1 MKRLYTIIMALA
13 TLVVSANAQSLSVA
27 NIEAQT
33 GEETALVVSLTEGTS
48 MTALQFNLSL
58 PEGVTLDETA
68 ITKGTAA
75 SGHTLEVRPLTN
87 GDRLFVLYHKE
98 NTPLANGELLRLPVT
113 VGSEAGTFGGKL
125 YTVRTATADAVSH
138 KAAEANF
145 SVTVKETIYIET
157 EQTLA
162 LTEIPAMKYGDGT
175 YQLPAKTNEGL
186 NLTWTVGNNKVAN
199 ISGNVLTIKKAGTT
213 SISATQDGN
222 SDYKAFNKSFT
233 LTVAKAPLTITAQN
247 CTKNVGEENPTL
259 TVKYDGFVLGEDE
272 TVLTSQPTIQT
283 EATTDS
289 PVGTYDITASG
300 AEAQNYEISYV
311 KGTLT
316 IEKKDEPEPITRNPF
331 NGKIRLP
338 GTLEAENFDRGGEG
352 ITYHDN
358 DPGNNGGTNYRS
370 GNDTGVDI
378 VTGNGGYAVGWT
390 NGGEWIE
397 YTMNVTEAGMYT
409 LEAMVSNGTGN
420 KGGFSISL
428 VGDGGRLT
436 KLADVGISPTE
447 NWDSYQSVKGDL
459 LQSLKTGTQ
468 VFRITIT
475 DGNCNIDKVK
485 FEKKD
490 EPGLTITADNK
501 SMVYGDNVPSLTYKT
516 SGATLSGTPKL
527 STTATKTS
535 AVGTYT
541 IKVEKGT
548 VTNASVTY
556 VDGTLTITK
565 APLTITAKSYT
576 IKQGEALPTFAATY
590 SGFKNSE
597 TESVLSKKPIFSCTA
612 TSSSAPGTYDI
623 TVSGAEAG
631 NYDISY
637 AKGTLTIEKKEESEL
652 VFNNTPLTKDMFK
665 EWDGCVATSKV
676 IDENAQGALLLN
688 ENVSSGGTI
697 YGDGSVIYTKYA
709 NLTGCHQMVI
719 TGTPGMQLRVLMNRL
734 EVGNGGGDSNGGSW
748 TELNPTIGTDG
759 KAVVDLSGYEFVH
772 LNAIKNGW
780 ESPEG
785 TISSIILNPTGGSTD
800 INVINTEAANKKD
813 KQIFTLDG
821 KPVEALQQGVN
832 IIKYQNGTTKKVL
845 VK

>member
-13 TLVVSANAQSLSVA
+13 TLVVSANAQSLSVQ
-27 NIEAQT
+27 NIEAQMD
-33 GEETALVVSLTEGTS
+33 EETALVVSLAEGSS

-145 SVTVKETIYIET
+145 SVTVKETMPEHIYIET

-331 NGKIRLP
+331 KGKIRLP

-397 YTMNVTEAGMYT
+397 YTMNVTKAGKYTYEAII
-409 LEAMVSNGTGN
+409 SNGTGD

-468 VFRITIT
+468 IFRITIT
-475 DGNCNIDKVK
+475 AGNCNIDKIK
-485 FEKKD
+485 FELKKD
-490 EPGLTITADNK
+490 EPEPAYRVGDDITSLATAEWEGKTGDYGGLANPSVERYTNGAPEDTGDILTQTISGLRNGTYRVKLEVAASFTPERGFDCPT
-501 SMVYGDNVPSLTYKT
+501 GDGLSVAFANSTQRNLSVVERGWVSEGEQKLV
-516 SGATLSGTPKL
+516 TL
-527 STTATKTS
+527 TAT
-535 AVGTYT
+535 
-541 IKVEKGT
+541 
-548 VTNASVTY
+548 VT
-556 VDGTLTITK
+556 DGTLKYGIKNLAKSGNWFVARVNSIVYVSESNQTPKTYAISIVSENNGKTTTDVTADEEGSRVFVTATPNEGCTLESIKVATTGGQEVEVTNNSFIMPASAVKVTATYK
-565 APLTITAKSYT
+565 APVSDAIEDVVADDDTYQIYT
-576 IKQGEALPTFAATY
+576 I
-590 SGFKNSE
+590 
-597 TESVLSKKPIFSCTA
+597 
-612 TSSSAPGTYDI
+612 
-623 TVSGAEAG
+623 
-631 NYDISY
+631 
-637 AKGTLTIEKKEESEL
+637 
-652 VFNNTPLTKDMFK
+652 
-665 EWDGCVATSKV
+665 
-676 IDENAQGALLLN
+676 
-688 ENVSSGGTI
+688 
-697 YGDGSVIYTKYA
+697 
-709 NLTGCHQMVI
+709 
-719 TGTPGMQLRVLMNRL
+719 
-734 EVGNGGGDSNGGSW
+734 
-748 TELNPTIGTDG
+748 
-759 KAVVDLSGYEFVH
+759 
-772 LNAIKNGW
+772 
-780 ESPEG
+780 
-785 TISSIILNPTGGSTD
+785 
-800 INVINTEAANKKD
+800 
-813 KQIFTLDG
+813 DG

>member
-13 TLVVSANAQSLSVA
+13 TLVVSANAQSLSVQ
-27 NIEAQT
+27 NIEAQMD
-33 GEETALVVSLTEGTS
+33 EETALVVSLAEGSS

-75 SGHTLEVRPLTN
+75 SGHTLEVETLSN

-113 VGSEAGTFGGKL
+113 VGSEAGTFEGKL

-397 YTMNVTEAGMYT
+397 YTMNVT
-409 LEAMVSNGTGN
+409 
-420 KGGFSISL
+420 
-428 VGDGGRLT
+428 
-436 KLADVGISPTE
+436 
-447 NWDSYQSVKGDL
+447 
-459 LQSLKTGTQ
+459 
-468 VFRITIT
+468 
-475 DGNCNIDKVK
+475 
-485 FEKKD
+485 
-490 EPGLTITADNK
+490 
-501 SMVYGDNVPSLTYKT
+501 
-516 SGATLSGTPKL
+516 
-527 STTATKTS
+527 
-535 AVGTYT
+535 
-541 IKVEKGT
+541 
-548 VTNASVTY
+548 
-556 VDGTLTITK
+556 K
-565 APLTITAKSYT
+565 A
-576 IKQGEALPTFAATY
+576 
-590 SGFKNSE
+590 
-597 TESVLSKKPIFSCTA
+597 
-612 TSSSAPGTYDI
+612 
-623 TVSGAEAG
+623 
-631 NYDISY
+631 
-637 AKGTLTIEKKEESEL
+637 
-652 VFNNTPLTKDMFK
+652 
-665 EWDGCVATSKV
+665 
-676 IDENAQGALLLN
+676 
-688 ENVSSGGTI
+688 
-697 YGDGSVIYTKYA
+697 
-709 NLTGCHQMVI
+709 
-719 TGTPGMQLRVLMNRL
+719 
-734 EVGNGGGDSNGGSW
+734 
-748 TELNPTIGTDG
+748 
-759 KAVVDLSGYEFVH
+759 
-772 LNAIKNGW
+772 
-780 ESPEG
+780 
-785 TISSIILNPTGGSTD
+785 
-800 INVINTEAANKKD
+800 
-813 KQIFTLDG
+813 G
-821 KPVEALQQGVN
+821 KPKIRN
-832 IIKYQNGTTKKVL
+832 YHPIHD
-845 VK
+845 

>member
-1 MKRLYTIIMALA
+1 MKKLFMKRLYTIIMALA

-27 NIEAQT
+27 NIDAQT
-33 GEETALVVSLTEGTS
+33 GEETALVVSLTEGSS

-428 VGDGGRLT
+428 VGNDGKLT
-436 KLADVGISPTE
+436 KLADVSVPSTAGNWE
-447 NWDSYQSVKGDL
+447 NYQPVEGEL
-459 LQSLKTGTQ
+459 LQNLEVGSQ
-468 VFRITIT
+468 IFRITIT
-475 DGNCNIDKVK
+475 AGNCNIDKIK
-485 FEKKD
+485 FELKKD
-490 EPGLTITADNK
+490 EPEPAYRVGDDITSLATAEWEGKTGDYGGLANPSVERYTNGAPEDTGDILTQTISGLRNGTYRVKLEVAASFTPERGFDCP
-501 SMVYGDNVPSLTYKT
+501 SGDGLSVAFANSTQRNLSVVERDWVGEGEQKLV
-516 SGATLSGTPKL
+516 TL
-527 STTATKTS
+527 TAT
-535 AVGTYT
+535 
-541 IKVEKGT
+541 
-548 VTNASVTY
+548 VT
-556 VDGTLTITK
+556 DGTLKYGIKNLAKSGNWFVARVNSIVYVSESNQTPKTYAIRIVSENNGKTTTDVTADEEGSRVFVTATPNEGCTLESIKVATTGGQEVEVTNNSFIMPASAVKVTATYK
-565 APLTITAKSYT
+565 APVSDAIEDVVADDDTYQIYT
-576 IKQGEALPTFAATY
+576 I
-590 SGFKNSE
+590 
-597 TESVLSKKPIFSCTA
+597 
-612 TSSSAPGTYDI
+612 
-623 TVSGAEAG
+623 
-631 NYDISY
+631 
-637 AKGTLTIEKKEESEL
+637 
-652 VFNNTPLTKDMFK
+652 
-665 EWDGCVATSKV
+665 
-676 IDENAQGALLLN
+676 
-688 ENVSSGGTI
+688 
-697 YGDGSVIYTKYA
+697 
-709 NLTGCHQMVI
+709 
-719 TGTPGMQLRVLMNRL
+719 
-734 EVGNGGGDSNGGSW
+734 
-748 TELNPTIGTDG
+748 
-759 KAVVDLSGYEFVH
+759 
-772 LNAIKNGW
+772 
-780 ESPEG
+780 
-785 TISSIILNPTGGSTD
+785 
-800 INVINTEAANKKD
+800 
-813 KQIFTLDG
+813 DG

>member
-1 MKRLYTIIMALA
+1 MKKLFMKRLYTIIMALA
-13 TLVVSANAQSLSVA
+13 TLVVSANAQSLSVQ
-27 NIEAQT
+27 NIEAQMD
-33 GEETALVVSLTEGTS
+33 EETALVVSLAEGSS

-75 SGHTLEVRPLTN
+75 SGHTLEVETLSN

-113 VGSEAGTFGGKL
+113 VGSEAGTFEGKL

-331 NGKIRLP
+331 KGKIRLP

-397 YTMNVTEAGMYT
+397 YTMNVTKAGKYTYEAII
-409 LEAMVSNGTGN
+409 SNGTGDN
-420 KGGFSISL
+420 GGFSISL
-428 VGDGGRLT
+428 VGNAGKLT
-436 KLADVGISPTE
+436 KLADVSVPSTAGNWE
-447 NWDSYQSVKGDL
+447 NYQPVEGEL
-459 LQSLKTGTQ
+459 LQNLEVGSQ
-468 VFRITIT
+468 IFRITIT
-475 DGNCNIDKVK
+475 AGNCNIDKIK
-485 FEKKD
+485 FELKKD
-490 EPGLTITADNK
+490 EPEPVYRVGDDITSLATAEWEGKTGDYGGLANPSVERYTNGAPEDTGDILTQTISGLRNGTYRVKLEVAASFTPERGFDCPT
-501 SMVYGDNVPSLTYKT
+501 GDGLSVAFANSTQRNLSVVERGWVSEGEQKLV
-516 SGATLSGTPKL
+516 TL
-527 STTATKTS
+527 TAT
-535 AVGTYT
+535 
-541 IKVEKGT
+541 
-548 VTNASVTY
+548 VT
-556 VDGTLTITK
+556 DGTLKYGIKNLAKSGNWFVARVNSIVYVSESNQTPKTYAISIVSENNGKTTTDVTADEEGSRVFVTATPNEGCTLESIKVATTGGQEVEVTNNSFIMPASAVKVTVTYK
-565 APLTITAKSYT
+565 APVSDAIEDVVADDDTYQIYT
-576 IKQGEALPTFAATY
+576 I
-590 SGFKNSE
+590 
-597 TESVLSKKPIFSCTA
+597 
-612 TSSSAPGTYDI
+612 
-623 TVSGAEAG
+623 
-631 NYDISY
+631 
-637 AKGTLTIEKKEESEL
+637 
-652 VFNNTPLTKDMFK
+652 
-665 EWDGCVATSKV
+665 
-676 IDENAQGALLLN
+676 
-688 ENVSSGGTI
+688 
-697 YGDGSVIYTKYA
+697 
-709 NLTGCHQMVI
+709 
-719 TGTPGMQLRVLMNRL
+719 
-734 EVGNGGGDSNGGSW
+734 
-748 TELNPTIGTDG
+748 
-759 KAVVDLSGYEFVH
+759 
-772 LNAIKNGW
+772 
-780 ESPEG
+780 
-785 TISSIILNPTGGSTD
+785 
-800 INVINTEAANKKD
+800 
-813 KQIFTLDG
+813 DG

>member
-1 MKRLYTIIMALA
+1 MKKLFMKRLSTIIMALA
-13 TLVVSANAQSLSVA
+13 TLVVSANAQSLSVQ
-27 NIEAQT
+27 NIEAQMD
-33 GEETALVVSLTEGTS
+33 EETALVVSLAEGSS

-331 NGKIRLP
+331 KGKIPLP

-397 YTMNVTEAGMYT
+397 YTMNVTKAGKYTYEAII
-409 LEAMVSNGTGN
+409 SNGTGDN
-420 KGGFSISL
+420 GGFSISL
-428 VGDGGRLT
+428 VGNDGKLT
-436 KLADVGISPTE
+436 KLADVSVPSTAGNWE
-447 NWDSYQSVKGDL
+447 NYQPVEGEL
-459 LQSLKTGTQ
+459 LQNLEVGSQ
-468 VFRITIT
+468 IFRITIT
-475 DGNCNIDKVK
+475 AGNCNIDKIK
-485 FEKKD
+485 FELKKD
-490 EPGLTITADNK
+490 EPEPAYKVGDDITSLATAEWEGKTGDYGGLANPSVERYTNGAPEDTGDILTQTISGLRNGTYRVKLEVAASFTPERGFDCPT
-501 SMVYGDNVPSLTYKT
+501 GDGLSVAFANSTQRNLSVVERHWVGEGEQKLV
-516 SGATLSGTPKL
+516 TL
-527 STTATKTS
+527 TAT
-535 AVGTYT
+535 
-541 IKVEKGT
+541 
-548 VTNASVTY
+548 VT
-556 VDGTLTITK
+556 DGTLKYGIKNLAKSGNWFVARVNSIVYVSESNQTPKTYAIRIVSENNGKTTTDVTADEKGSRVFVTATPNEGCTLESIKVATTGGQEVEVTNNSFIMPASAVKVTATYK
-565 APLTITAKSYT
+565 APVSDAIEDVVADDDTYQIYT
-576 IKQGEALPTFAATY
+576 I
-590 SGFKNSE
+590 
-597 TESVLSKKPIFSCTA
+597 
-612 TSSSAPGTYDI
+612 
-623 TVSGAEAG
+623 
-631 NYDISY
+631 
-637 AKGTLTIEKKEESEL
+637 
-652 VFNNTPLTKDMFK
+652 
-665 EWDGCVATSKV
+665 
-676 IDENAQGALLLN
+676 
-688 ENVSSGGTI
+688 
-697 YGDGSVIYTKYA
+697 
-709 NLTGCHQMVI
+709 
-719 TGTPGMQLRVLMNRL
+719 
-734 EVGNGGGDSNGGSW
+734 
-748 TELNPTIGTDG
+748 
-759 KAVVDLSGYEFVH
+759 
-772 LNAIKNGW
+772 
-780 ESPEG
+780 
-785 TISSIILNPTGGSTD
+785 
-800 INVINTEAANKKD
+800 
-813 KQIFTLDG
+813 DG

>member
-1 MKRLYTIIMALA
+1 MKKLFMKRLYTIIMALA
-13 TLVVSANAQSLSVA
+13 TLVVSANAQSLSVQ

-33 GEETALVVSLTEGTS
+33 GEETTLVVSLAEGSS

-397 YTMNVTEAGMYT
+397 YTMNVTKAGKYTYEAII
-409 LEAMVSNGTGN
+409 SNGTGDN
-420 KGGFSISL
+420 GGFSISL
-428 VGDGGRLT
+428 VGNDGKLT
-436 KLADVGISPTE
+436 KLADVSVPSTAGNWE
-447 NWDSYQSVKGDL
+447 NYQPVEGEL
-459 LQSLKTGTQ
+459 LQNLEVGSQ
-468 VFRITIT
+468 IFRITIT
-475 DGNCNIDKVK
+475 AGNCNIDKIK
-485 FEKKD
+485 FELKKD
-490 EPGLTITADNK
+490 EPEPAYRVGDDITSLATAEWEGKTGDYGGLANPSVERYTNGAPEDTGDILTQTISGLRNGTYRVKLEVAASFTPERGFDCP
-501 SMVYGDNVPSLTYKT
+501 SGDGLSVAFANGTQRNLAVVERGWVDE
-516 SGATLSGTPKL
+516 GAQKIVTL
-527 STTATKTS
+527 TAT
-535 AVGTYT
+535 
-541 IKVEKGT
+541 
-548 VTNASVTY
+548 VT
-556 VDGTLTITK
+556 DGTLKYGIKNLAKSGNWFVARVNSIVYVSESNQTPKTYAIRIVSENNGKTTTDVTADEEGSRVFVTATPNEGCTLESIKVATTGGQEVEVTNNSFIMPASAVKVTATYK
-565 APLTITAKSYT
+565 APVSDAIEDVVADDDTYQIYT
-576 IKQGEALPTFAATY
+576 I
-590 SGFKNSE
+590 
-597 TESVLSKKPIFSCTA
+597 
-612 TSSSAPGTYDI
+612 
-623 TVSGAEAG
+623 
-631 NYDISY
+631 
-637 AKGTLTIEKKEESEL
+637 
-652 VFNNTPLTKDMFK
+652 
-665 EWDGCVATSKV
+665 
-676 IDENAQGALLLN
+676 
-688 ENVSSGGTI
+688 
-697 YGDGSVIYTKYA
+697 
-709 NLTGCHQMVI
+709 
-719 TGTPGMQLRVLMNRL
+719 
-734 EVGNGGGDSNGGSW
+734 
-748 TELNPTIGTDG
+748 
-759 KAVVDLSGYEFVH
+759 
-772 LNAIKNGW
+772 
-780 ESPEG
+780 
-785 TISSIILNPTGGSTD
+785 
-800 INVINTEAANKKD
+800 
-813 KQIFTLDG
+813 DG

>member
-13 TLVVSANAQSLSVA
+13 TLVVSANAQSLSVQ
-27 NIEAQT
+27 NIEAQMD
-33 GEETALVVSLTEGTS
+33 EETALVVSLAEGSS

-75 SGHTLEVRPLTN
+75 SGHTLEVETLSN

-113 VGSEAGTFGGKL
+113 VGSEAGTFEGKL

-331 NGKIRLP
+331 KGKIRLP

-397 YTMNVTEAGMYT
+397 YTMNVTKAGKYTYEAII
-409 LEAMVSNGTGN
+409 SNGTGDN
-420 KGGFSISL
+420 GGFSISL
-428 VGDGGRLT
+428 VGNAGKLT
-436 KLADVGISPTE
+436 KLADVSVPSTAGNWE
-447 NWDSYQSVKGDL
+447 NYQPVEGEL
-459 LQSLKTGTQ
+459 LQNLEVGSQ
-468 VFRITIT
+468 IFRITIT
-475 DGNCNIDKVK
+475 AGNCNIDKIK
-485 FEKKD
+485 FELKKD
-490 EPGLTITADNK
+490 EPEPVYRVGDDITSLATAEWEGKTGDYGGLANPSVERYTNGAPEDTGDILTQTISGLRNGTYRVKLEVAASFTPERGFDCPT
-501 SMVYGDNVPSLTYKT
+501 GDGLSVAFANSTQRNLSVVERGWVGEGEQKLV
-516 SGATLSGTPKL
+516 TL
-527 STTATKTS
+527 TAT
-535 AVGTYT
+535 
-541 IKVEKGT
+541 
-548 VTNASVTY
+548 VT
-556 VDGTLTITK
+556 DGTLKYGIKNLAKSGNWFVAGVNSIVYVSESNQTPKTYAIRIVSENNGKTTTDVTADEEGSRVFVTATPNEGCTLESIKVATTGGQEVEVTNNSFIMPASAVKVTATYK
-565 APLTITAKSYT
+565 APVSDAIEDVVADDDTYQIYT
-576 IKQGEALPTFAATY
+576 I
-590 SGFKNSE
+590 
-597 TESVLSKKPIFSCTA
+597 
-612 TSSSAPGTYDI
+612 
-623 TVSGAEAG
+623 
-631 NYDISY
+631 
-637 AKGTLTIEKKEESEL
+637 
-652 VFNNTPLTKDMFK
+652 
-665 EWDGCVATSKV
+665 
-676 IDENAQGALLLN
+676 
-688 ENVSSGGTI
+688 
-697 YGDGSVIYTKYA
+697 
-709 NLTGCHQMVI
+709 
-719 TGTPGMQLRVLMNRL
+719 
-734 EVGNGGGDSNGGSW
+734 
-748 TELNPTIGTDG
+748 
-759 KAVVDLSGYEFVH
+759 
-772 LNAIKNGW
+772 
-780 ESPEG
+780 
-785 TISSIILNPTGGSTD
+785 
-800 INVINTEAANKKD
+800 
-813 KQIFTLDG
+813 DG

>member
-1 MKRLYTIIMALA
+1 MKKLFMKRLYTIIMALA
-13 TLVVSANAQSLSVA
+13 TLVVSANAQSLSVQ
-27 NIEAQT
+27 NIEAQMD
-33 GEETALVVSLTEGTS
+33 EETALVVSLAEGSS

-75 SGHTLEVRPLTN
+75 SGHTLEVETLSN

-113 VGSEAGTFGGKL
+113 VGSEAGTFEGKL

-397 YTMNVTEAGMYT
+397 YTMNVTKAGKYTYEAII
-409 LEAMVSNGTGN
+409 SNGTGDN
-420 KGGFSISL
+420 GGLSISL
-428 VGDGGRLT
+428 VGNDGKLT
-436 KLADVGISPTE
+436 KLADVSVPSTAGNWE
-447 NWDSYQSVKGDL
+447 NYQPVEGEL
-459 LQSLKTGTQ
+459 LQNLEVGSQ
-468 VFRITIT
+468 IFRITIT
-475 DGNCNIDKVK
+475 AGNCNIDKIK
-485 FEKKD
+485 FEQKKD
-490 EPGLTITADNK
+490 EPEPVYRVGDDITSLATAEWEGKTGDYGGLANPSVERYTNGAPEDTGDILTQTISGLRNGTYRVKLEVAASFTPERGFDCP
-501 SMVYGDNVPSLTYKT
+501 SGDGLSVAFANSTQRNLSVVERGWVGEGEQKLV
-516 SGATLSGTPKL
+516 TL
-527 STTATKTS
+527 TAT
-535 AVGTYT
+535 
-541 IKVEKGT
+541 
-548 VTNASVTY
+548 VT
-556 VDGTLTITK
+556 DGTLKYGIKNLAKSGNWFVARVNSIVYVSESNQTPKTYAIRIVSENNGKTTTDVTADEEGSRVFVTATPNEGCTLESIKVATTGGQEVEVTNNSFIMPASAVKVTATYK
-565 APLTITAKSYT
+565 APVSDAIEDVVADDDTYQIYT
-576 IKQGEALPTFAATY
+576 I
-590 SGFKNSE
+590 
-597 TESVLSKKPIFSCTA
+597 
-612 TSSSAPGTYDI
+612 
-623 TVSGAEAG
+623 
-631 NYDISY
+631 
-637 AKGTLTIEKKEESEL
+637 
-652 VFNNTPLTKDMFK
+652 
-665 EWDGCVATSKV
+665 
-676 IDENAQGALLLN
+676 
-688 ENVSSGGTI
+688 
-697 YGDGSVIYTKYA
+697 
-709 NLTGCHQMVI
+709 
-719 TGTPGMQLRVLMNRL
+719 
-734 EVGNGGGDSNGGSW
+734 
-748 TELNPTIGTDG
+748 
-759 KAVVDLSGYEFVH
+759 
-772 LNAIKNGW
+772 
-780 ESPEG
+780 
-785 TISSIILNPTGGSTD
+785 
-800 INVINTEAANKKD
+800 
-813 KQIFTLDG
+813 DG